1 MRSRGPSA
9 AFRTFVF
16 CDPLDVSFFSS
27 LATRCCFSVSDP
39 GVKLRGYFSLALSFL
54 KLGSLVAQREENNG
68 YQKDDSSIARTRD

>member
-16 CDPLDVSFFSS
+16 CDPLEVSFFSS

-39 GVKLRGYFSLALSFL
+39 GVRLLGYSPRSLFL
-54 KLGSLVAQREENNG
+54 KRLWILAGAEEENNG